1 MNRAGHQMSET
12 LFLGALLTVTGGFL
26 DAYTYL
32 CRGKVFANAQ
42 TGNIVLLGVKLAEGQ
57 FDALLHYLIPI
68 LAFALGVV
76 VAELT
81 RRRFRSHP
89 AIHWRQIVIALEIA
103 ILGLVA
109 LLPTGEWDTA
119 ANVLV
124 SFVCAVQVQSFRKIR
139 GTPAPPPC
147 APEISAAA
155 LSCCSTRCRTT
166 IPPPAAGGSN
176 TTPSSSFSFW
186 APSWASGA
194 RNSGGAEPC
203 WSAAAFWSWS
213 SAPCSS
219 NPGRKP
225 WRFEQNGRKGAL
237 LRWRAPLFHFLCSSP
252 VEGSAGFSVG
262 SSARR

>member
-89 AIHWRQIVIALEIA
+89 AIHWR
-103 ILGLVA
+103 
-109 LLPTGEWDTA
+109 
-119 ANVLV
+119 
-124 SFVCAVQVQSFRKIR
+124 S
-139 GTPAPPPC
+139 
-147 APEISAAA
+147 
-155 LSCCSTRCRTT
+155 
-166 IPPPAAGGSN
+166 
-176 TTPSSSFSFW
+176 
-186 APSWASGA
+186 
-194 RNSGGAEPC
+194 
-203 WSAAAFWSWS
+203 
-213 SAPCSS
+213 
-219 NPGRKP
+219 
-225 WRFEQNGRKGAL
+225 
-237 LRWRAPLFHFLCSSP
+237 LF
-252 VEGSAGFSVG
+252 
-262 SSARR
+262 

>member
-139 GTPAPPPC
+139 GNEVSIIFQDPMTSLNPVYTIGNQIREVILLHTGKSKKEANER
-147 APEISAAA
+147 AKELLTLVGINEPEKR
-155 LSCCSTRCRTT
+155 LKQY
-166 IPPPAAGGSN
+166 PHEL
-176 TTPSSSFSFW
+176 
-186 APSWASGA
+186 
-194 RNSGGAEPC
+194 SGGMRQRVMIAIALACEPKLLI
-203 WSAAAFWSWS
+203 ADE
-213 SAPCSS
+213 PTT
-219 NPGRKP
+219 
-225 WRFEQNGRKGAL
+225 AL
-237 LRWRAPLFHFLCSSP
+237 DVTIQAQILELM
-252 VEGSAGFSVG
+252 AG
-262 SSARR
+262 

>member
-139 GTPAPPPC
+139 GNPC
-147 APEISAAA
+147 ATTMCTGNLRSGTELLFHAVQDHDPTARRRGLQYYAIILLFILGAFLGVWCTEQWRSRAVLVCCGLLVVVFSAMF
-155 LSCCSTRCRTT
+155 L
-166 IPPPAAGGSN
+166 
-176 TTPSSSFSFW
+176 
-186 APSWASGA
+186 
-194 RNSGGAEPC
+194 NSGE
-203 WSAAAFWSWS
+203 
-213 SAPCSS
+213 
-219 NPGRKP
+219 
-225 WRFEQNGRKGAL
+225 EAL
-237 LRWRAPLFHFLCSSP
+237 E
-252 VEGSAGFSVG
+252 V
-262 SSARR
+262 